1 MLITDQVAT
10 APCTDCIQARCPTFE
25 AKQPGV
31 CLTSQRTGLAFISRT
46 FTYPLER
53 GASKMGYVNLETGAR
68 INLDDLTA
76 EDKKFYKQAMKRFRE
91 NTNWLSFDEF
101 AFGIKSPIYNGR
113 RSHIEVLQSALYL
126 VLKDMSLQLGVQ
138 KALGKAVQ
146 RNRAKQGLIKRTK
159 KTPHG

>member
-1 MLITDQVAT
+1 L
-10 APCTDCIQARCPTFE
+10 
-25 AKQPGV
+25 KGGGV
-31 CLTSQRTGLAFISRT
+31 EDGIRQFG
-46 FTYPLER
+46 
-53 GASKMGYVNLETGAR
+53 NGAR

-138 KALGKAVQ
+138 
-146 RNRAKQGLIKRTK
+146 QGLLKRTK

>member
-1 MLITDQVAT
+1 
-10 APCTDCIQARCPTFE
+10 
-25 AKQPGV
+25 
-31 CLTSQRTGLAFISRT
+31 
-46 FTYPLER
+46 
-53 GASKMGYVNLETGAR
+53 MGYVNLETGAR

-91 NTNWLSFDEF
+91 NTDWLSFDEF